1 MKSFH
6 FTVLKYFFITCI
18 IMQVSAHVVT
28 GVLRGKPLIDKI
40 YFRLVGILG
49 FTPFK
54 GTLDLKLEKTIDIGK
69 HATKS
74 VEHKILDGS
83 IIRECW
89 LAPVVI
95 KFGSKEHNCWAM
107 QQCNGI
113 YPKDIVEIIAKE
125 KLRDVLG
132 ISDNDVVKI
141 EFIKH
146 AENTGKK
153 KTPLHFLK
161 KRK

>member
-18 IMQVSAHVVT
+18 IMQVSARVVT
-28 GVLRGKPLIDKI
+28 GVLRGKPLIDRI

-54 GTLDLKLEKTIDIGK
+54 GTLDLKLEEPIDISRY
-69 HATKS
+69 ATKS
-74 VEHKILDGS
+74 IEHKITDSSTL
-83 IIRECW
+83 RECW
-89 LAPVVI
+89 LAPVII
-95 KFGSKEHNCWAM
+95 KFGNKEHDCWAM

-113 YPKDIVEIIAKE
+113 NPKDIVEIIAKE

-132 ISDNDVVKI
+132 IGDNDMVKI
-141 EFIKH
+141 EFIEHKQ
-146 AENTGKK
+146 EKK
-153 KTPLHFLK
+153 DGRLWRHSA
-161 KRK
+161 